1 MKVAQQLTCLTLGRP
16 NGLAYST
23 SELLNTP
30 LDNGMDMM
38 KTQPEGGGGKNG
50 FITVM
55 PMNVEFVDGVYKLYF
70 VLVVKHVRIQTC
82 KLVLSCE
89 CVAFYA
95 CNVYF

>member
-38 KTQPEGGGGKNG
+38 KTQPEGGGAK
-50 FITVM
+50 M
-55 PMNVEFVDGVYKLYF
+55 D
-70 VLVVKHVRIQTC
+70 
-82 KLVLSCE
+82 LSLLCR
-89 CVAFYA
+89 
-95 CNVYF
+95 